1 MKKNK
6 DEILKYMNENLKGY
20 EGYIQ
25 LMGEKIDEKHLF
37 LAGERTPGLGED
49 ELIYEAHFFNAN
61 LKKSISIRQI
71 NDAWFVDETELNKVA
86 LEESDIKTFY
96 PKFGNFKIKMAQIW
110 QDEKDE
116 FCEVP
121 QDNGTLEGLPVLKLQ
136 KIVFAGFVK
145 DEKDKK

>member
-1 MKKNK
+1 MKKNR
-6 DEILKYMNENLKGY
+6 DEILKYVNENLKGY

-37 LAGERTPGLGED
+37 LAGEQTPGLGED